1 MEKTSGLA
9 PGQGP
14 RNTSFKLG
22 SNVCFCPP
30 TDPNGLFK
38 PKFTCNILALIF
50 FFIFHSNHS
59 QLHYIVIPLYKF
71 NKKSLK
77 FLRRRY
83 SFLFNSVGLH

>member
-50 FFIFHSNHS
+50 FFHF
-59 QLHYIVIPLYKF
+59 PL
-71 NKKSLK
+71 KSLSIT
-77 FLRRRY
+77 LHC
-83 SFLFNSVGLH
+83 NSSLQI